1 MKNKVLNR
9 ILYFIPPILVE
20 GMIFFFSSQD
30 GEESGRLSGGIV
42 AKLTGYFFDVFK
54 NGGNAIEY
62 EKFCIDFE
70 SFIREMGHA
79 GEHAALMA
87 ACFFT
92 VSMLFKK
99 WEGVKSFFKK
109 LGIAFGATVVLAVTD
124 ELHQLLVP
132 GRACELHDVLID
144 TCGALAMAALITL
157 CWLLGTKRKNA

>member
-1 MKNKVLNR
+1 MKNKVFTR
-9 ILYFIPPILVE
+9 ALYFIPPILVE
-20 GMIFFFSSQD
+20 GMIFFFSSQN

-42 AKLTGYFFDVFK
+42 AKLAGYFFDVFK

-62 EKFCIDFE
+62 ENFCIDFE

-87 ACFFT
+87 ACFLT
-92 VSMLFKK
+92 VSMLLK
-99 WEGVKSFFKK
+99 EETGIKSFFKK
-109 LGIAFGATVVLAVTD
+109 LGIAFGATVFLAVTD
-124 ELHQLLVP
+124 ELHQLFVP

-144 TCGALAMAALITL
+144 TCGALGMTVLITL

>member
-70 SFIREMGHA
+70 SFIRELGHA

-109 LGIAFGATVVLAVTD
+109 LGIAFGTTVVLAVTD

-144 TCGALAMAALITL
+144 TCGALGMTVLITL